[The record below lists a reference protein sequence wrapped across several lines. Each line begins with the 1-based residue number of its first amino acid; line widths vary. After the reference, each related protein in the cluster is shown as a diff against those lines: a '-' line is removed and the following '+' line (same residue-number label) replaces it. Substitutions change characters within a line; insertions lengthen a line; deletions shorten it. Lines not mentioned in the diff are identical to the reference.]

1 MIKKITIKMGST
13 TKSIYQLIIRMNTI
27 IKANSMS
34 IKIIMARIML
44 ILTMLKKKIILMRKS
59 LHNKMD

>member
-1 MIKKITIKMGST
+1 MIKKITIKMDST
-13 TKSIYQLIIRMNTI
+13 TRLIYQRIIRTNTI

-34 IKIIMARIML
+34 IKIIMAPTMS

-59 LHNKMD
+59 LH